1 MNKKNKLLIVNP
13 EQFGYGAGYYYY
25 VKYLKEYYDI
35 TFVCF
40 DKGYTVIEEQNV
52 NIIYL
57 PFSKNQIS
65 RTYNYLKTLVLIS
78 KDNNFKIIFTKWFKF
93 ALMIPLLVKGEDKI
107 LDIRSVSV
115 EYSKFDRI
123 LENSLKFITS
133 LPFKKVTVV
142 SESSS
147 KLLLIPKKKV
157 NILPLGANIID
168 KSKKVYD
175 KMYLLYVG
183 VLDNRNL
190 SITIKGIKKFIE
202 NNENCK
208 SFKYFIIGYGTNEEE
223 SKIIDAIKEN
233 NLDNVVVYL
242 GKKHHTQLLP
252 YLKNSTIGISF
263 VPQTSYYD
271 VQPPTKIFEYA
282 LSGLITIATDTFESR
297 KLINEENGVICQDNA
312 NSFLNALEKIY
323 NNLDNYNEKSIRAS
337 LKDNQWDKIVD
348 NYLIPILEK

>member
-1 MNKKNKLLIVNP
+1 MNKKPKLLIVNP

-25 VKYLKEYYDI
+25 VKFLKGYYDI
-35 TFVCF
+35 TFICF
-40 DKGYTVIEEQNV
+40 DKGYTVIEEHNV
-52 NIIYL
+52 KIIYL

-78 KDNNFKIIFTKWFKF
+78 RSNNFKIIFTKWFKF

-115 EYSKFDRI
+115 ENSKLERI

-168 KSKKVYD
+168 KSKKVYE
-175 KMYLLYVG
+175 KMHLLYVG
-183 VLDNRNL
+183 VFDNRNL
-190 SITIKGIKKFIE
+190 SITIKGVKKFIE
-202 NNENCK
+202 NNK
-208 SFKYFIIGYGTNEEE
+208 SVKSIKYYIIGYGTSEEE
-223 SKIIDAIKEN
+223 NVIINSIKEN
-233 NLDNVVVYL
+233 NLDDVVIYL

-252 YLKNSTIGISF
+252 YFKDSTIGISF
-263 VPQTSYYD
+263 VPQTSFYD
-271 VQPPTKIFEYA
+271 VQPPTKIFEYV
-282 LSGLITIATDTFESR
+282 LSGLITIATDTSESK
-297 KLINEENGVICQDNA
+297 KLISEENGVICQDNVD
-312 NSFLNALEKIY
+312 SFLNALEKTF

-337 LKDNQWDKIVD
+337 LKDNQWDKIVE
-348 NYLIPILEK
+348 NYLVPILEK